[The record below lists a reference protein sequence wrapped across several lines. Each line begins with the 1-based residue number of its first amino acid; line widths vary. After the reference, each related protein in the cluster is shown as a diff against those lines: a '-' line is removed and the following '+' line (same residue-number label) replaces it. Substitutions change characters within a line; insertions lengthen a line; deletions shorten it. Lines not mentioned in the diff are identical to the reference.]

1 MSSNKGIKAALI
13 VVDLQEDFCP
23 PKGSL
28 AVTDGRSIAPI
39 INDLLKLPWALRV
52 ATKDMHPEDHIS
64 FATNH
69 PPPNNKPFE
78 STITIS
84 NPHNPD
90 ETQTTQLWPVHCIA
104 GSPGSELIPELDAT
118 KLDDIVEKGQD
129 KRLEMYSAF
138 CTPFL
143 NPKIVETG
151 LAKSLREKGVTHVF
165 CVGLAAD
172 FCVKA
177 TAIDAAKEGFE
188 AFVIREGTKG
198 VEQGEETDKKLAHEL
213 KEQNVKMVSVDGPE
227 VAKVRDQ
234 K

>member
-1 MSSNKGIKAALI
+1 
-13 VVDLQEDFCP
+13 
-23 PKGSL
+23 
-28 AVTDGRSIAPI
+28 VTDGRSIAPV

-64 FATNH
+64 FASNH

-78 STITIS
+78 SSITIS
-84 NPHNPD
+84 NPHNAD

-104 GSPGSELIPELDAT
+104 GSSGSELIPELDVSQ
-118 KLDDIVEKGQD
+118 LNDIVEKGQD

-138 CTPFL
+138 STPFV
-143 NPKIVETG
+143 NPKIVDTG
-151 LAKSLREKGVTHVF
+151 LANTLREKDITHVF

-188 AFVIREGTKG
+188 TVVIREGTKG
-198 VEQGEETDKKLAHEL
+198 VEQGDEADKKLVKEL
-213 KEQNVKMVSVDGPE
+213 AEYNVKMVGVDGPE
-227 VAKVRDQ
+227 VAKVRDL

>member
-1 MSSNKGIKAALI
+1 MSSPEPIQAALI

-23 PKGSL
+23 PNGSL
-28 AVTDGRSIAPI
+28 AVTDGRSIAPV
-39 INDLLKLPWALRV
+39 INDLLKLPWTLRV

-64 FATNH
+64 FASNH

-78 STITIS
+78 SSITIS

-104 GSPGSELIPELDAT
+104 GSSGSDLIPELDVSQ
-118 KLDDIVEKGQD
+118 LDDVVEKGQD

-138 CTPFL
+138 CTPFI
-143 NPKIVETG
+143 NPKIVDTG
-151 LAKSLREKGVTHVF
+151 LANTLRKKNITHVF

-188 AFVIREGTKG
+188 SFVIREGTKG
-198 VEQGEETDKKLAHEL
+198 VDQGDEADKKLVKEL
-213 KEQNVKMVSVDGPE
+213 AEHNVKMVRVDGPE
-227 VAKVRDQ
+227 VAKVRDL

>member
-1 MSSNKGIKAALI
+1 MQN
-13 VVDLQEDFCP
+13 
-23 PKGSL
+23 GSL
-28 AVTDGRSIAPI
+28 AVTDGRSIAPV
-39 INDLLKLPWALRV
+39 INKLLQLPWALRV

-64 FATNH
+64 FASNH

-78 STITIS
+78 SSITIS

-90 ETQTTQLWPVHCIA
+90 ETQTTRLWPVHCIA
-104 GSPGSELIPELDAT
+104 GSPGSELIPELDASHI
-118 KLDDIVEKGQD
+118 DHVVEKGQD

-151 LAKSLREKGVTHVF
+151 LADTLREKQITHVF

-177 TAIDAAKEGFE
+177 TAVDAAKEGFE
-188 AFVIREGTKG
+188 TFVIREGTKG
-198 VEQGEETDKKLAHEL
+198 VEQGDEADKKLVEEL
-213 KEQNVKMVSVDGPE
+213 NEHNVTMVAVDGPE
-227 VAKVRDQ
+227 VAKVRDL

>member
-1 MSSNKGIKAALI
+1 
-13 VVDLQEDFCP
+13 
-23 PKGSL
+23 
-28 AVTDGRSIAPI
+28 VTDGRSIASV

-64 FATNH
+64 FASNH
-69 PPPNNKPFE
+69 PAPNNKPFE
-78 STITIS
+78 SSITIS

-90 ETQTTQLWPVHCIA
+90 ETQTTRLWPVHCIA
-104 GSPGSELIPELDAT
+104 GSSGSELIPELDVSQ
-118 KLDDIVEKGQD
+118 LNDIVEKGQD

-138 CTPFL
+138 STPFI
-143 NPKIVETG
+143 NPKIVDTG
-151 LAKSLREKGVTHVF
+151 LANTLREKDITHVF

-188 AFVIREGTKG
+188 TVVIREGTKG
-198 VEQGEETDKKLAHEL
+198 VEQGDEADKKLVKEL
-213 KEQNVKMVSVDGPE
+213 AEYNVKMVGVDGPE
-227 VAKVRDQ
+227 VAKVRDL